1 MWLIQAHQEYKILQ
15 LHDDTQE
22 KKKLTDYH
30 WWFLEQQLIKLKIN
44 KGKELSIDSAFLGQT
59 VFQGH

>member
-1 MWLIQAHQEYKILQ
+1 MILKK
-15 LHDDTQE
+15 